1 MDRERLNPRRFTTLA
16 HDSDVDFDVV
26 CIAFALTISRSSV
39 GRDFPC
45 NRLRF
50 RERCLLE
57 VQTPRLVIVER
68 QSTSTHDD
76 NCPHHFY
83 HTDMK
88 ASVVSIPA
96 CEQTVNEGKGSSET
110 KQRD

>member
-26 CIAFALTISRSSV
+26 CIAFALTILRGSV
-39 GRDFPC
+39 GWDFPC
-45 NRLRF
+45 NRVRF
-50 RERCLLE
+50 RQRCLLE
-57 VQTPRLVIVER
+57 VQTPRLVIVKR
-68 QSTSTHDD
+68 Q
-76 NCPHHFY
+76 
-83 HTDMK
+83 
-88 ASVVSIPA
+88 SIPA